1 MLANI
6 KPPRA
11 LGGLKALGDP
21 GEVIIYLFLK
31 IYKRMQKMDDC
42 AQILIWGSKVL
53 SLYRFEFRFAFE
65 VIKPWALNLG
75 L

>member
-31 IYKRMQKMDDC
+31 RNVKNGCC

-53 SLYRFEFRFAFE
+53 SLYRFEFGFAFKG
-65 VIKPWALNLG
+65 IKPGALNLG